1 MIYFNDL
8 PLDKEILDALGELSI
23 EYVFQSIFY
32 PDGKSIFAREA
43 LMRPEKMS
51 VMELIDK
58 YTKEGKLH
66 ILEVATIFGAMQE
79 YLLRGYTE
87 NLCLNS
93 FPTESFS
100 EKEFKAFK
108 DYYGESDTKAAI
120 ILEILEYP
128 MFSEKVA
135 EYKREFC
142 KVAATPLSID
152 DFGSG
157 INDMKVV
164 DFYDP
169 ALVKIDRALL
179 MDVDKDIEKQEKIKD
194 IIKELHSKNAYVVA
208 EGVETRGE
216 YDFLLSAGADFF
228 QGYYFH
234 RPE

>member
-1 MIYFNDL
+1 MIYFDDL
-8 PLDKEILDALGELSI
+8 PLDKEILSALGELSI
-23 EYVFQSIFY
+23 NYVFQSIFY
-32 PDGKSIFAREA
+32 PDGKTVFAREA
-43 LMRPEKMS
+43 LMRPADKT
-51 VMELIDK
+51 VLDLIDE
-58 YTKEGKLH
+58 YTNKDKLH
-66 ILEVATIFGAMQE
+66 VLEVATIFGAMQE

-87 NLCLNS
+87 NLCLTS

-100 EKEFKAFK
+100 KEESKAFK

-128 MFSEKVA
+128 KFSEEVA
-135 EYKREFC
+135 KYKKEFC
-142 KVAATPLSID
+142 KVSATPLSID

-179 MDVDKDIEKQEKIKD
+179 MDVDKEPEKQEKINAL
-194 IIKELHSKNAYVVA
+194 IKELHTKNAYVVA
-208 EGVETRGE
+208 EGVETKGE
-216 YDFLLSAGADFF
+216 YEFLLSVGADFF